1 MNIVTV
7 SVVPLLSIFLIW
19 VKQGVMSEGG
29 MDMTDRKDRIR
40 ESLKEFK
47 VIDFDGKS
55 TIKGK
60 AKSVKGALQ
69 NISDELIQRIKASK
83 HRYLIWRLMISFEWL
98 IKLLLGIMKW
108 MGFLLFIGDI
118 FYILTGAAFYAFT
131 HIGFFAGLMELIAY
145 IILLPLTFGVGCLG
159 YLGKINYDLLVFEL
173 KPDDIGFIK
182 SI

>member
-1 MNIVTV
+1 
-7 SVVPLLSIFLIW
+7 
-19 VKQGVMSEGG
+19 MSEGG

-60 AKSVKGALQ
+60 AKSMKGALQ
-69 NISDELIQRIKASK
+69 NISDELIRRIKASK
-83 HRYLIWRLMISFEWL
+83 HRYAIWRLMLSFEWL
-98 IKLLLGIMKW
+98 IKLILGCMKWLGIVGVLGW
-108 MGFLLFIGDI
+108 IGMV
-118 FYILTGAAFYAFT
+118 LTGDVFVSIANN
-131 HIGFFAGLMELIAY
+131 FANSIYFGIMNLIA
-145 IILLPLTFGVGCLG
+145 IIIFLPIAAGMAVLG